1 MGKAIGM
8 VEYLTVSTG
17 VQAADMILKTAKV
30 SIIEAKTVCP
40 GKYIIIFSGELS
52 AVNASIE
59 ASKNVHGEKLIDSF
73 LLGNPHESIF
83 PAIYGAVE
91 IKNKRALGVLE
102 TFSASSIIVAADE
115 ATKTSDVEL
124 IEVRIARGMSGKS
137 YLMLTG
143 DIGAVEAAI
152 KKASAVVGKNGMLL
166 DSSIMA
172 NPDEGLWNTI
182 L

>member
-59 ASKNVHGEKLIDSF
+59 ASRNIHGEKLIDSF
-73 LLGNPHESIF
+73 ILGNPNEAIF
-83 PAIYGAVE
+83 PAIYGAAE
-91 IKNKRALGVLE
+91 IKNKKALGIVE

-115 ATKTSDVEL
+115 AVKTADVEL

-152 KKASAVVGKNGMLL
+152 KKASSIVGKSGMLL
-166 DSSIMA
+166 DSCVIA
-172 NPDEGLWNTI
+172 NPDKEFWDTI
-182 L
+182 F

>member
-59 ASKNVHGEKLIDSF
+59 ASKNVHGEKLI
-73 LLGNPHESIF
+73 
-83 PAIYGAVE
+83 
-91 IKNKRALGVLE
+91 
-102 TFSASSIIVAADE
+102 
-115 ATKTSDVEL
+115 
-124 IEVRIARGMSGKS
+124 EVRIARGMSGKS

>member
-115 ATKTSDVEL
+115 A
-124 IEVRIARGMSGKS
+124 AM
-137 YLMLTG
+137 
-143 DIGAVEAAI
+143 
-152 KKASAVVGKNGMLL
+152 
-166 DSSIMA
+166 
-172 NPDEGLWNTI
+172 
-182 L
+182 

>member
-1 MGKAIGM
+1 MYKR
-8 VEYLTVSTG
+8 
-17 VQAADMILKTAKV
+17 Q
-30 SIIEAKTVCP
+30 
-40 GKYIIIFSGELS
+40 IIFSGELS

-115 ATKTSDVEL
+115 AAKTSDVEL

>member
-1 MGKAIGM
+1 M
-8 VEYLTVSTG
+8 
-17 VQAADMILKTAKV
+17 
-30 SIIEAKTVCP
+30 
-40 GKYIIIFSGELS
+40 
-52 AVNASIE
+52 
-59 ASKNVHGEKLIDSF
+59 
-73 LLGNPHESIF
+73 
-83 PAIYGAVE
+83 
-91 IKNKRALGVLE
+91 NKRALGVLE

-115 ATKTSDVEL
+115 AAKTSDVEL